1 LLSPFL
7 LFVAHWFHI
16 TYFHEITGQPQDCD
30 FDDIHERGLEYVFDF
45 VKARIRQRKSH
56 TRDAILGLASHQL
69 AKGTGP
75 GRALMSDNLFL
86 VQPLSK
92 RSSD

>member
-1 LLSPFL
+1 LLRIGSTL
-7 LFVAHWFHI
+7 HI
-16 TYFHEITGQPQDCD
+16 STKSQDSLQDCD

-56 TRDAILGLASHQL
+56 TRDTILGLASHQL

-75 GRALMSDNLFL
+75 GRALLYDNVWDGYRHLRFNL
-86 VQPLSK
+86 
-92 RSSD
+92 